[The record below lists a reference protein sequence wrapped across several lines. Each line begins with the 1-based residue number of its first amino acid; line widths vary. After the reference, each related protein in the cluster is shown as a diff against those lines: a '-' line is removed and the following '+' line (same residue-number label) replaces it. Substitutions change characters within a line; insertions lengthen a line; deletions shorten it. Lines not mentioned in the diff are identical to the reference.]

1 MEIKIDD
8 NSARI
13 IPVDKIDVT
22 NSEKL
27 KKEGKKLI
35 DKDIKNLILDLK
47 KVNELDSSAIGRIL
61 FLIKITK
68 DENIKLIIEN
78 VNSNYVEKVFNMLD
92 LGEVVEIKDL

>member
-78 VNSNYVEKVFNMLD
+78 VNSDYIKKVFDMLD
-92 LGEVVEIKDL
+92 LGEVVEIRY

>member
-8 NSARI
+8 NNARI
-13 IPVDKIDVT
+13 IPGEKIDLT

-35 DKDIKNLILDLK
+35 EKDIKDIILDFK

-61 FLIKITK
+61 FLNKIAK
-68 DENIKLIIEN
+68 EKNINFIIEN
-78 VNSNYVEKVFNMLD
+78 VNSDYVKKVFEMLD
-92 LGEVVEIKDL
+92 LGEVVEIKN